1 MVKHLSQVLSSKTLI
16 LQFLVKKI
24 PKFIYIYTHKINIYM
39 IYDSIKLQ

>member
-24 PKFIYIYTHKINIYM
+24 PKFIYKINIYM
-39 IYDSIKLQ
+39 IYDNIKLQ